1 MRVFRLTD
9 LPTSHGQAIALG
21 YFDGGHKGHAA
32 LLEKTVSE
40 ARTRG
45 IESAVFSFS
54 ELPTKSGVPLSRE
67 ADRLA
72 FFEAAGIDNVILASF
87 DALRTLTPREF
98 VTSFLVEQ
106 CRARLALCGFNFRFG
121 YKAEGDAALISRLLP
136 ESVVLPPMLYEDI
149 PISATRIREALARGE
164 IDAANAMLGHPY
176 TVSGTVTHGKAMGRT
191 LGFPTANVVPTV
203 FLPRHGVY
211 KTTVEVDGISY
222 TGLSDVGVR
231 PTVENTCDARVE
243 TFLKDFTGDLYGK
256 TLKIS
261 FLSFVR
267 EEKRFSSPDAL
278 KEQIARD
285 LQFL

>member
-9 LPTSHGQAIALG
+9 LPTSRGQAIALG
-21 YFDGGHKGHAA
+21 YFDGGHRGHAA
-32 LLEKTVSE
+32 LLEKAVSE

-72 FFEAAGIDNVILASF
+72 FFEAAGIDNVILVPF
-87 DALRTLTPREF
+87 DAVRTLSPMEF
-98 VTSFLVEQ
+98 VTSFLAEK

-121 YKAEGDAALISRLLP
+121 YKAEGDTALISRLLP

-211 KTTVEVDGISY
+211 KTTVEVDGIFY

-261 FLSFVR
+261 FLSFLR

-285 LQFL
+285 LQNL